1 MVLILGYLD
10 IFLAIFIVLLFTIF
24 FENFNKIQMS
34 KILIIDDDEEIL
46 HSLDYLLTANG
57 FIVETERRWQ
67 NITRRIDLFDPE
79 LILLDVALGGED
91 GRNISRQIKSGLF
104 TKNIRVILLSANHSV
119 DRNLPDS
126 LADDFIKK
134 PFEPKE
140 LIEKIQSHFSD
151 KTVKN

>member
-1 MVLILGYLD
+1 MI
-10 IFLAIFIVLLFTIF
+10 
-24 FENFNKIQMS
+24 
-34 KILIIDDDEEIL
+34 KILIVDYDDEIL

-57 FIVETERRWQ
+57 FTVETEPRWQ
-67 NITRRIDLFDPE
+67 NIHRRIDLFGPD
-79 LILLDVALGGED
+79 LILLDVSLGGED
-91 GRNISRQIKSGLF
+91 GRNISRQIKSGVF
-104 TKNIRVILLSANHSV
+104 TKKIQLILLSANHSAH
-119 DRNLPDS
+119 RNLPDS

>member
-1 MVLILGYLD
+1 MG
-10 IFLAIFIVLLFTIF
+10 
-24 FENFNKIQMS
+24 

-46 HSLDYLLTANG
+46 HSLNYLLTSNG

-67 NITRRIDLFDPE
+67 NIHRRIDLFDPD
-79 LILLDVALGGED
+79 LILLDVSLGGED
-91 GRNISRQIKSGLF
+91 GRNISRQIKSGVF
-104 TKNIRVILLSANHSV
+104 TKNIQVILLSANHNAS
-119 DRNLPDS
+119 RNLPDS

-151 KTVKN
+151 KEVKN